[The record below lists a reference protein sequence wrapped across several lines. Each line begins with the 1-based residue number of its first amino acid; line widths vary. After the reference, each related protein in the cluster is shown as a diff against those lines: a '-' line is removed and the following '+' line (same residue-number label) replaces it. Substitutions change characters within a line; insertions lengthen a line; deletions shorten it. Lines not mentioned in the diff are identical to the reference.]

1 MNIKAE
7 AYQEYNQAAVVDKL
21 ITGLPEVVR
30 AMASPLANVDKITI
44 VSTGNGH
51 SAGMSKITG
60 DMAEIAAQVPALFE
74 ALSGMQIKDLLA
86 NVRLIGD
93 KSPKPS
99 NGSTMD
105 PRPRARASNHRQPAP
120 ARVEDG
126 SRRPEDNTERA
137 ERFVMS
143 TKKFSVLGVVLGV
156 IAGAL
161 IAIVSGSW
169 MFWLALG
176 VAIGLLLGGVV
187 RGRDLRPG
195 NRPNLGQG
203 ASL

>member
-1 MNIKAE
+1 
-7 AYQEYNQAAVVDKL
+7 
-21 ITGLPEVVR
+21 
-30 AMASPLANVDKITI
+30 
-44 VSTGNGH
+44 
-51 SAGMSKITG
+51 
-60 DMAEIAAQVPALFE
+60 
-74 ALSGMQIKDLLA
+74 
-86 NVRLIGD
+86 
-93 KSPKPS
+93 
-99 NGSTMD
+99 
-105 PRPRARASNHRQPAP
+105 
-120 ARVEDG
+120 
-126 SRRPEDNTERA
+126 
-137 ERFVMS
+137 MS